1 MHSTVRNESD
11 AENHF
16 DEKRVAEHQ
25 EKAASYASED
35 TSEKVVWDGG
45 YLGDLFGRRDITMI
59 GPGAIC
65 VGIVIVATAHS
76 FAQVVGGMAL
86 SRAGAGIR
94 ELTALS
100 VIYNGVAFIG
110 MALTH
115 FPERNSTISR
125 RPRSGVLR
133 EIDYMGAFL
142 SISGVALLLVALQ
155 HGGLTHPWTSDV
167 VLATLIIGVFL
178 IIGFCVWERK
188 LAKKLMIP
196 RELFSGQTIVA
207 ITFAIS
213 FISGINFY
221 SLINF
226 FPATFSSLYNPD
238 PIQVGLKGFG
248 YGISVTAGAA
258 SVNALMTYLP
268 KYNRELLLG
277 SCVLMTAFIGALATA
292 TPNNAIQ
299 TVALGTIG
307 GFGVGGVLVPAQTV
321 AMTACPDHL
330 IGTVVSLALAI
341 RVIGG
346 SIGYSIY
353 FKVFKNKLTTA
364 LPTYVAGKAIAAGL
378 RATSAVQ
385 FVTAFLTAPATAA
398 KVEGVTA
405 QVIAAAQRGAQE
417 ANAHAFYYV
426 WVTSIAS
433 GLISVLLCLAL
444 PSNYKFLTNWVAAH
458 IKH

>member
-1 MHSTVRNESD
+1 
-11 AENHF
+11 
-16 DEKRVAEHQ
+16 
-25 EKAASYASED
+25 
-35 TSEKVVWDGG
+35 
-45 YLGDLFGRRDITMI
+45 MI
-59 GPGAIC
+59 GAGAIR

-86 SRAGAGIR
+86 SGAGAGIG

-100 VIYNGVAFIG
+100 GVGELVPVKKRGLFVGLVVACLIPTTPYVMYSQLFSSRTDPQAYQGWRWGQWISLIYNGVALVGI
-110 MALTH
+110 ALTY
-115 FPERNSTISR
+115 FPERNSPISR
-125 RPRSGVLR
+125 RPRSEVLR
-133 EIDYMGAFL
+133 EIDYVGAFL
-142 SISGVALLLVALQ
+142 SISGVALFLVALQ
-155 HGGLTHPWTSDV
+155 SGGLTHPWTSDV
-167 VLATLIIGVFL
+167 VLATLIIGIFL
-178 IIGFCVWERK
+178 IIGFCVWEWK
-188 LAKKLMIP
+188 FAKTPMIP
-196 RELFSGQTIVA
+196 RELFSGQRIVA

-213 FISGINFY
+213 FISGMNFY

-238 PIQVGLKGFG
+238 PIQVGLKGLG

-292 TPNNAIQ
+292 TPDNARQ

-307 GFGVGGVLVPAQTV
+307 GFGVGGVLVPAQTI

-353 FKVFKNKLTTA
+353 FNIFKNKLTAA
-364 LPTYVAGKAIAAGL
+364 LPTYIAGKAVAPGL
-378 RATSAVQ
+378 PATSAVQ

-405 QVIAAAQRGAQE
+405 QVIAAAGRGAQE

-426 WVTSIAS
+426 WVTSIAF
-433 GLISVLLCLAL
+433 GLVSVLLCMAL
-444 PSNYKFLTNWVAAH
+444 PSNYKFLTNRVAAH